1 VLHYEKFLKNDDKT
15 ILACGVEAMQEYS
28 DQQLAAFK
36 EKLKKEIDNI
46 VNQPGNG
53 QPFDDYYNGKI
64 KGMIAIKNIIDNL

>member
-53 QPFDDYYNGKI
+53 QPFDDYYNG
-64 KGMIAIKNIIDNL
+64 MIAIKNIIDNL